1 MSSMVEHS
9 FVTAV
14 ASRQPSCSIRAQF
27 ARLESIRLVLD
38 AGTGFLHPVQQY
50 RAFKIFLGVLLQFVV
65 YVPNSQ
71 YQSPVTIIASLSF
84 IPPSCM
90 VMPNRE
96 IANINLSSYN
106 SAMSNSMEVNAIS
119 EDINMDEPRGRSLL
133 SSPNTS
139 REMSAHSDLSS
150 IPYVD
155 RIEAQ
160 NNDFS

>member
-1 MSSMVEHS
+1 
-9 FVTAV
+9 
-14 ASRQPSCSIRAQF
+14 
-27 ARLESIRLVLD
+27 
-38 AGTGFLHPVQQY
+38 
-50 RAFKIFLGVLLQFVV
+50 
-65 YVPNSQ
+65 
-71 YQSPVTIIASLSF
+71 
-84 IPPSCM
+84 M

-139 REMSAHSDLSS
+139 KGMSAHSDLSS

-160 NNDFS
+160 NNDSSWFNQTEQEHFQLSYPTSKEGVPNVQNEANNSSNMPPPHVEDANNNNVNMDQPHGFDSSSIPYEEA